1 MGDPCRNIC
10 SVWRPIWLDVS
21 DAWSKQAWLFV
32 LHWPGNYMKK
42 FNETEGTCSFYGT
55 VHMRTQTVLAR
66 TIQVTD
72 AKMMNGPCVCSLNVF
87 VVAYSIL
94 AVVLRCLH
102 LESAECNFS
111 AGDLFGCYNVF

>member
-1 MGDPCRNIC
+1 MCWMHGPNKLGFLSFIGGLRF
-10 SVWRPIWLDVS
+10 PLTHMT
-21 DAWSKQAWLFV
+21 K
-32 LHWPGNYMKK
+32 PGNYMKK

-72 AKMMNGPCVCSLNVF
+72 AKMMNGPCVCSLNVC

-94 AVVLRCLH
+94 AVVLRCLL
-102 LESAECNFS
+102 LEFLPALIAF
-111 AGDLFGCYNVF
+111 AYRHHGLL